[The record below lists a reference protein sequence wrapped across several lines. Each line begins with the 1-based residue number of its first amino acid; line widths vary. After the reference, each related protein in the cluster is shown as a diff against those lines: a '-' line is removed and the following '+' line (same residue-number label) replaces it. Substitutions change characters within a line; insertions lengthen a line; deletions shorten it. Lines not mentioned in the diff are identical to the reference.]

1 MSFQSQSYAT
11 QALGN
16 AGEISKAFHNFCNT
30 ESIIVADDNV
40 CVGGF
45 VQANVNAVNEREAI
59 GASGEAITNRILGV
73 VVRDHLTSECV
84 ASNGASI
91 SLPKGS
97 NAHILTDGSIFI
109 KCESKAKKGQLVCLN
124 RTTGALVFSDV
135 VASTDAFTG
144 FVVSIGNATATEGI
158 IEVTTSGL
166 STANKG

>member
-1 MSFQSQSYAT
+1 MNFQSQSYAT

-30 ESIIVADDNV
+30 EPIIVADDNV

-45 VQANVNAVNEREAI
+45 VQANVDAVNEREAI
-59 GASGEAITNRILGV
+59 GASGEAITSRILGV
-73 VVRDHLTSECV
+73 VIRDHLTSECV
-84 ASNGASI
+84 ASNGGASI

-97 NAHILTDGSIFI
+97 NAHILTEGSIFI
-109 KCESKAKKGQLVCLN
+109 KCESEAKKGQLVCLN
-124 RTTGALVFSDV
+124 KTTGALVFSDN

-158 IEVTTSGL
+158 IEITTSGL
-166 STANKG
+166 NTAK

>member
-1 MSFQSQSYAT
+1 MNFQSQSYAT

-30 ESIIVADDNV
+30 ESIVVADDNV

-45 VQANVNAVNEREAI
+45 VQANANAVNEREAI
-59 GASGEAITNRILGV
+59 GASGEAITSRILGV
-73 VVRDHLTSECV
+73 VIRDHLTSECV

-97 NAHILTDGSIFI
+97 NAHILTEGSIFI
-109 KCESKAKKGQLVCLN
+109 KCESEAKKGQLVCLN
-124 RTTGALVFSDV
+124 KTTGALVFSDN

-158 IEVTTSGL
+158 IEITTSGL
-166 STANKG
+166 STAK

>member
-1 MSFQSQSYAT
+1 MNFQSQSYAT

-30 ESIIVADDNV
+30 EPIIVADDNV

-45 VQANVNAVNEREAI
+45 VQANTDAVNEREAI
-59 GASGEAITNRILGV
+59 GASGEAITSRILGV
-73 VVRDHLTSECV
+73 VIRDHLTSECV
-84 ASNGASI
+84 ASNGGASI

-97 NAHILTDGSIFI
+97 NAHILTEGSIFI
-109 KCESKAKKGQLVCLN
+109 KCESEAKKGQLVCLN
-124 RTTGALVFSDV
+124 KTTGALVFSDN

-158 IEVTTSGL
+158 IEITTSGL
-166 STANKG
+166 NTAK

>member
-30 ESIIVADDNV
+30 EPIIVADDNV

-45 VQANVNAVNEREAI
+45 VQANANAVNEREAI
-59 GASGEAITNRILGV
+59 GASGEAITSRILGV
-73 VVRDHLTSECV
+73 VIRDHLTSECV
-84 ASNGASI
+84 ASNGGASI

-97 NAHILTDGSIFI
+97 NAHILTEGSIFI
-109 KCESKAKKGQLVCLN
+109 KCESEAKKGQLVCLN
-124 RTTGALVFSDV
+124 KTTGALVFSDN

-158 IEVTTSGL
+158 IEITTSGL
-166 STANKG
+166 NTAK